1 MQRWTCIAAT
11 LALLGAALALA
22 PARAADDDMTR
33 ALTALKAITKE
44 GRGNEDAGPAW
55 KTLVSRGGAALL
67 PALEAFDD
75 NNPTAANWLRTAV
88 DAIAEGEKA
97 ANRPL
102 PADKLEAFV
111 KDTKNAAN
119 ARLVAYELLV
129 GQDAA
134 AKERLLPGFLD
145 DKSPDLRRDAIGHQL
160 DTLEKSTRANVRTDL
175 EKLFTFTRDQDQVE
189 SLAKKIE
196 EKGGKV
202 SVSEHFGFVTHAAL
216 IGPFDSTAG
225 KGFDTMYPPE
235 SAKDTEGKFKGKEDK
250 ELKWGAFTT
259 TDKSGT
265 FNLNKMLAAHK
276 DAVIYARAIVVAGAE
291 TPAEIRVTS
300 PTAVQIFLNGKK
312 LFAREEY
319 HHGAPFDANIGKA
332 TLQKGENVILLKVC
346 QNNQREDWAQV
357 WQFQM
362 RVCDATGGPLPLE
375 QKVTVDG
382 KSLTHKL
389 GWLPESKEEKK

>member
-1 MQRWTCIAAT
+1 MQRWTCITAAVVV
-11 LALLGAALALA
+11 LGAALALT
-22 PARAADDDMTR
+22 PARAADDDTTR
-33 ALTALKAITKE
+33 SLTALKAVTKE

-55 KTLVSRGGAALL
+55 KTLVGKGAPALL
-67 PALEAFDD
+67 PTLEAFDD
-75 NNPTAANWLRTAV
+75 TNPTAANWLRTAV
-88 DAIAEGEKA
+88 EAIAESEKA

-102 PADKLEAFV
+102 PAGKLEAFV
-111 KDTKNAAN
+111 KDTKNAAS

-129 GQDAA
+129 AQDAA
-134 AKERLLPGFLD
+134 AKSRLLPGFLD
-145 DKSPDLRRDAIGHQL
+145 DKSPDLRRDAIDHQL
-160 DTLEKSTRANVRTDL
+160 GALEKTAPASIRADL
-175 EKLFTFTRDQDQVE
+175 EKLFAFTRDQDQVE
-189 SLAKKIE
+189 LLAKKIE

-225 KGFDTMYPPE
+225 KGFATVYPPE
-235 SAKDTEGKFKGKEDK
+235 SAKDMEGKFKGKGDK
-250 ELKWGAFTT
+250 ELKWGAVTT

-265 FNLNKMLAAHK
+265 FDLNKMLDKHK
-276 DAVIYARAIVVAGAE
+276 DAVTYARAIVVAGAE

-319 HHGAPFDANIGKA
+319 HHGAPFDANIGKG

-346 QNNQREDWAQV
+346 QNNQREEWAQV
-357 WQFQM
+357 WQFQV

-382 KSLTHKL
+382 KAQTHKL